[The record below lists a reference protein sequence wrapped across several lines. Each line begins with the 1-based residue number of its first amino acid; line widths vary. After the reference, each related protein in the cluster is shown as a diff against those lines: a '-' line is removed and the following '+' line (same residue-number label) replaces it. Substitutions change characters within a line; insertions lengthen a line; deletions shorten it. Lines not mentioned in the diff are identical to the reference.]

1 MFFLAFYGLGILSA
15 LGRLA
20 RGKRRSREEA
30 AEVVLQHL
38 LVLGY
43 GVGGV
48 FAFIGHR
55 FRADEVARSIGWPT
69 GNPFQEEIAWANLG
83 GGVAGLLCL
92 WQREG
97 FWAATAI
104 SGSVFYVGAALTH
117 IRELRRSGNTA
128 VSNVGAI
135 LPILPDLLAPATVLS
150 LLWVRGRGQ
159 RSRG

>member
-1 MFFLAFYGLGILSA
+1 MFFLVFYGLGILSA
-15 LGRLA
+15 LA
-20 RGKRRSREEA
+20 RNRRRSTEEA
-30 AEVVLQHL
+30 IDLFLQHL

-83 GGVAGLLCL
+83 GGVAVLLCL
-92 WQREG
+92 WQRDG

-104 SGSVFYVGAALTH
+104 SSSVFYVGAALTH

-128 VSNVGAI
+128 VNNVGAI
-135 LPILPDLLAPATVLS
+135 LPDLLTPATVLS
-150 LLWVRGRGQ
+150 VLWVRGRGQ